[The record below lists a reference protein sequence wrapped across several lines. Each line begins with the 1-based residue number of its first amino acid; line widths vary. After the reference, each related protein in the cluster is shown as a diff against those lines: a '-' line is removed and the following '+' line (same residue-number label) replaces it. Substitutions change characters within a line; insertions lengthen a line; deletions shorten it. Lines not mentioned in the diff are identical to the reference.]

1 MNIILIGYRGSGKS
15 EIGQLLA
22 DKLNYSFVD
31 CDQRFVERSQ
41 MNISAYVA
49 LYGWDSFRLEETAI
63 LQEILQH
70 QNQVIATGGGIIVTP
85 EARALLQNQP
95 FVVWL
100 TVGYENT
107 VNRIIADES
116 SRDMRPPLGA
126 YQSLA
131 HEVRDTMTKRR
142 PWYEACSCFAV
153 SSDFLTPQQT
163 VDEILQAWRLVPAKF

>member
-31 CDQRFVERSQ
+31 CDQRFVESVQ
-41 MNISAYVA
+41 MSISAYVA
-49 LYGWDSFRLEETAI
+49 LYDWDRFRVEETAI
-63 LQEILQH
+63 LQEVLRH
-70 QNQVIATGGGIIVTP
+70 QNQVISTGGGIIVTP
-85 EARALLQNQP
+85 EARELLQNQP

-126 YQSLA
+126 YESLA
-131 HEVRDTMTKRR
+131 QEVRETMDERW

-153 SSDFLTPQQT
+153 SSDFLTPEQT
-163 VDEILQAWRLVPAKF
+163 VDEILQAWRLVPAKS

>member
-15 EIGQLLA
+15 EIGELLA

-31 CDQRFVERSQ
+31 CDLRFVERCQ
-41 MNISAYVA
+41 MSISAYVA
-49 LYGWDSFRLEETAI
+49 LHGWDSFRVEETAI

-70 QNQVIATGGGIIVTP
+70 QNQVIATGGGIVVTP
-85 EARALLQNQP
+85 EARGLLQNQP

-107 VNRIIADES
+107 VNRIIADER

-131 HEVRDTMTKRR
+131 HEVRETMTERW
-142 PWYEACSCFAV
+142 PWYEASSGFAI
-153 SSDFLTPQQT
+153 SSDFLTPAQT
-163 VDEILQAWRLVPAKF
+163 VDEILQTWHLVPAKF